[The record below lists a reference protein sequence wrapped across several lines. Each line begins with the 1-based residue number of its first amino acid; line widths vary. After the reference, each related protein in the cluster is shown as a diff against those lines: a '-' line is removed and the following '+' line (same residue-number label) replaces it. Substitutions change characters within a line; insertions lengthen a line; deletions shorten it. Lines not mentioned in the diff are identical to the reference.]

1 MEKKIEQKKLDNS
14 EKSNYIDSFQSDM
27 QIEREICRLAQQ
39 YGKDSTLQKQSIQE
53 LFEIS
58 YAYILARTVEA
69 VPFEKIRDC
78 VIEIYTTYLGHLNIE
93 KNQSHSKSA
102 LFFQDISEGIQKY
115 QSTKKSQT
123 LNWEQW
129 KPYVKEI
136 KKASL
141 LLDQILSTISEEWS
155 YETTLYYVQKLDIEG
170 IASQTHNTKENVL
183 DKLNSGRKQIQ
194 RCLKTQ
200 GILIPDINYF
210 IWLVEAENI
219 DDVLKTIEAR
229 VKIEEGR
236 NISDIKLRFRK
247 ILENAN
253 LEDDIEEESVFF
265 SKPPRKS
272 ALKTIEEPKKSKIIE
287 EETPKENIE
296 EEIFNKES
304 SIKESSIKK
313 ENPIEE
319 KDSEKGFIEESN
331 IEKLP
336 IEKENFM
343 SIKEEIIEESFIEE
357 NDIEETETSLD
368 EDMEELFIYNETENI
383 TEKMSTSIIITFILI
398 GMIILMIMVYFFF
411 LW

>member
-27 QIEREICRLAQQ
+27 QIEREICHLAQQ
-39 YGKDSTLQKQSIQE
+39 YGKDSTLKKQSIQE

-93 KNQSHSKSA
+93 KNQSHSKST

-115 QSTKKSQT
+115 QNTKKVQA
-123 LNWEQW
+123 LNWEEW

-141 LLDQILSTISEEWS
+141 LLDQILSAISEECS
-155 YETTLYYVQKLDIEG
+155 YEITLYYVQKLDIEG

-194 RCLKTQ
+194 NCLKTQ
-200 GILIPDINYF
+200 GILISDINYF

-229 VKIEEGR
+229 VKVEEGR

-253 LEDDIEEESVFF
+253 LEDDMEEESVFF

-272 ALKTIEEPKKSKIIE
+272 ALKTIKEPKESKTI

-296 EEIFNKES
+296 KESFNKKS
-304 SIKESSIKK
+304 SNKESSIKK

-319 KDSEKGFIEESN
+319 SN
-331 IEKLP
+331 IEKNS
-336 IEKENFM
+336 IEKEN
-343 SIKEEIIEESFIEE
+343 SIKEEIIEE
-357 NDIEETETSLD
+357 NDIEEIETFLD
-368 EDMEELFIYNETENI
+368 EDIEELFIYNETENI
-383 TEKMSTSIIITFILI
+383 MEKMSTPIIITFILI
-398 GMIILMIMVYFFF
+398 GMIILMIIVYFFF